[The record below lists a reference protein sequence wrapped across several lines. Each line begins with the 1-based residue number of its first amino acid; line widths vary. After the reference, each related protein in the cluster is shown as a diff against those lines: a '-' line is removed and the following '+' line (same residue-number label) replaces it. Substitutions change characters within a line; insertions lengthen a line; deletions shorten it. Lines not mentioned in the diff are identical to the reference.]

1 MSGFVTSGLAWAA
14 LALAAIP
21 IIIHLL
27 NRRKL
32 RKMDWA
38 AMEFLLAALKKTRRR
53 LRLEHLILLLLRTL
67 MMILLALFLARPM
80 LSDTEYSL
88 LAGMLKKEE
97 KIFVLDD
104 SLSMN
109 RNEAGGTTFQK
120 GREALAG
127 ELERLGARS
136 GDTALILLPSR
147 PRAAIR
153 GSLDKK
159 SNDKLIQSVRLLQPT
174 STRMDLS
181 ATLDNLAELS
191 STPDNGVS
199 PPRSLSIIT
208 DLRATDWTDG
218 AGGPNES
225 LKKALERISR
235 AQENPP
241 RIIIYDVGSEDTS
254 NLAITGIGIEGGRP
268 TVGIPAEIYLEIK
281 NSDIAGNN

>member
-38 AMEFLLAALKKTRRR
+38 AMEFLLAALKKTRHR
-53 LRLEHLILLLLRTL
+53 LRLEQLILLLLRTL

-109 RNEAGGTTFQK
+109 RNEAGGTT
-120 GREALAG
+120 
-127 ELERLGARS
+127 
-136 GDTALILLPSR
+136 
-147 PRAAIR
+147 
-153 GSLDKK
+153 
-159 SNDKLIQSVRLLQPT
+159 V
-174 STRMDLS
+174 
-181 ATLDNLAELS
+181 TL
-191 STPDNGVS
+191 
-199 PPRSLSIIT
+199 
-208 DLRATDWTDG
+208 
-218 AGGPNES
+218 
-225 LKKALERISR
+225 
-235 AQENPP
+235 
-241 RIIIYDVGSEDTS
+241 
-254 NLAITGIGIEGGRP
+254 
-268 TVGIPAEIYLEIK
+268 
-281 NSDIAGNN
+281 

>member
-38 AMEFLLAALKKTRRR
+38 AMEFLLAALKKTRHR
-53 LRLEHLILLLLRTL
+53 LRLEQLILLLLRTL

-80 LSDTEYSL
+80 LSDTEHSL
-88 LAGMLKKEE
+88 LAGMLKREE

-120 GREALAG
+120 GREALTG

-136 GDTALILLPSR
+136 GDTVLVKGS
-147 PRAAIR
+147 RAA
-153 GSLDKK
+153 
-159 SNDKLIQSVRLLQPT
+159 
-174 STRMDLS
+174 RMEETPRSSSSPHGRARLS
-181 ATLDNLAELS
+181 AGAWT
-191 STPDNGVS
+191 
-199 PPRSLSIIT
+199 R
-208 DLRATDWTDG
+208 RAT
-218 AGGPNES
+218 
-225 LKKALERISR
+225 
-235 AQENPP
+235 
-241 RIIIYDVGSEDTS
+241 TS
-254 NLAITGIGIEGGRP
+254 
-268 TVGIPAEIYLEIK
+268 
-281 NSDIAGNN
+281 